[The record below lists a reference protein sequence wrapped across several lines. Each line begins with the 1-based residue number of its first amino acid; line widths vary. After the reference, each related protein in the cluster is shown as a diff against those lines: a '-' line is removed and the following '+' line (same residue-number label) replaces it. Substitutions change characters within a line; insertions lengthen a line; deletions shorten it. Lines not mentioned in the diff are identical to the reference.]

1 MITEYSISAKLEH
14 YTAWLTFLAMLAIY
28 RRQRMGSRQCPVNQM
43 WLYGRLYSV
52 LADFII
58 MWRWENVLLNEFLN
72 WSLKML
78 LVSNI
83 YGAADNRHLCGNVEW
98 QGKERGN
105 RRVTPGLK

>member
-1 MITEYSISAKLEH
+1 
-14 YTAWLTFLAMLAIY
+14 
-28 RRQRMGSRQCPVNQM
+28 
-43 WLYGRLYSV
+43 V
-52 LADFII
+52 LADVII

-78 LVSNI
+78 LVICCYQNI

-105 RRVTPGLK
+105 H